1 MLPTNIY
8 LCKTQVTQ
16 TLLYEN
22 ESRHQKKKKKKKF
35 LANYIHKK
43 QIEAYRRSD
52 KHLPNFCVGS
62 MSQH

>member
-22 ESRHQKKKKKKKF
+22 ESRHQKKKKEKKF

-62 MSQH
+62 MSQL